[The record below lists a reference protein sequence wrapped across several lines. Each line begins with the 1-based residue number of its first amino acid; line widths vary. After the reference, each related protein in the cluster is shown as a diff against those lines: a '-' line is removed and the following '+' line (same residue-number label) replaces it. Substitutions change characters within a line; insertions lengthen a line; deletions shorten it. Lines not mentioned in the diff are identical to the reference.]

1 MVPDRFD
8 GYAAIIRPVAPAGI
22 ALVIIVIRLT
32 TKSLP
37 RVSAVKPTHHLG
49 QLAPLGLKQFMG
61 IDIETATLAIERLGL

>member
-1 MVPDRFD
+1 MVPDLFD
-8 GYAAIIRPVAPAGI
+8 GYAAIIRPVARAGI

-49 QLAPLGLKQFMG
+49 QLASWV
-61 IDIETATLAIERLGL
+61 